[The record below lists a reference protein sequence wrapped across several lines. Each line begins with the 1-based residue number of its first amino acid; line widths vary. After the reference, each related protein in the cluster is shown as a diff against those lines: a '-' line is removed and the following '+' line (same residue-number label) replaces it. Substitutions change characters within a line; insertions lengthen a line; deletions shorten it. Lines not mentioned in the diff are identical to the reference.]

1 MTQPQFIDMTL
12 HDLGVVGIKKPHE
25 MVSIVMG
32 NKQVEDSIAIGDIPR
47 VLCDN
52 QGNQELVEKKKNVV
66 VVPDC
71 AFNLFSISK

>member
-1 MTQPQFIDMTL
+1 MDMTP

-32 NKQVEDSIAIGDIPR
+32 NKQVQDSIAIGDIPG
-47 VLCDN
+47 VVCDN
-52 QGNQELVEKKKNVV
+52 QGNQELVGKKKNVV
-66 VVPDC
+66 LAPDC